1 MKKDPLEIKKE
12 QNHCTKATYTGI
24 NWGVN
29 ETEYMYLSYSF
40 GIETMQF
47 IQGGILYWTP
57 KLTILWY

>member
-29 ETEYMYLSYSF
+29 ETEYIGIYRSF
-40 GIETMQF
+40 GIETSSFKEGYFTGTQN
-47 IQGGILYWTP
+47 
-57 KLTILWY
+57 